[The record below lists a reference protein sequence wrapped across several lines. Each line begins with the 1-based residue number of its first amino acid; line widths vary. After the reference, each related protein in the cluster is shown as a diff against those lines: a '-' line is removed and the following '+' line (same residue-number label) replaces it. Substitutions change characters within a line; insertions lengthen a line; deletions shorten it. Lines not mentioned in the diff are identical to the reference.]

1 MLEQKIA
8 FITGSNRGIGL
19 SVVNK
24 FAENGAI
31 VYANARKSG
40 SLKLLQEKNY
50 ERGCI
55 IPLYF
60 DITDRTQTRKA
71 FIRIKEEQGR
81 LDCLVNN
88 AGILVDTLI
97 TMLDRATLRNIYEV
111 NVFGVFEMM
120 SYASRIM
127 SKQKSGTNKY
137 R

>member
-88 AGILVDTLI
+88 AGILVDTHH
-97 TMLDRATLRNIYEV
+97 
-111 NVFGVFEMM
+111 
-120 SYASRIM
+120 YAR
-127 SKQKSGTNKY
+127 
-137 R
+137 